1 MKIDYSCY
9 LVTDESCLNGKDLC
23 EAVREALEG
32 GVTMVQYRAKDADGG
47 TMYEMGKKLKAICDE
62 FSVPLIINDRVDVA
76 LAVGAAG
83 VHLGQSDLPCKVT
96 RELAKSY
103 GFIIGVSAHNVEEA
117 DQALMDGATYL
128 GCGAV
133 FGSNTKTDAGYLGLE
148 GLKAICDDVYLPV
161 VGIGGVNESN
171 YADVIKAGASGAA
184 IVSGI
189 LGAENIKEA
198 AERICQINKEM

>member
-83 VHLGQSDLPCKVT
+83 VHLGQSDLPCKVA

-198 AERICQINKEM
+198 AERISQINKEM

>member
-32 GVTMVQYRAKDADGG
+32 GVTMVQYRAKDAEGG

-83 VHLGQSDLPCKVT
+83 VHLGQSDLPCKVA